1 MLSKF
6 NNIPVDT
13 LLQIGL
19 ILAVTFIVLK
29 VSLRFLK
36 IYTEKRRDVLPP
48 TSLFSNLLKL
58 VVLLIGLLMILQ
70 ALGISIAPILTAMG
84 VGGLA
89 VALGLQPTLTDFFS
103 GLQVLLSRQLRVGDY
118 IQLDN
123 GMAGYVHDITWRN
136 TTVRALAN
144 NMIVIPN
151 TKLAASI
158 ITNYCK
164 PQREMAVLMQVGVAY
179 DSDLKKVEQV
189 TVETAKEVLKEYAKG
204 VSGFEPFIRYHTF
217 GDSSIHF
224 TVILRAAEFVDQ
236 YIIKHEFVKALQA
249 RYAKEGINIP
259 FPIRTVYLKGGGEG
273 GTS

>member
-1 MLSKF
+1 
-6 NNIPVDT
+6 
-13 LLQIGL
+13 
-19 ILAVTFIVLK
+19 
-29 VSLRFLK
+29 
-36 IYTEKRRDVLPP
+36 
-48 TSLFSNLLKL
+48 
-58 VVLLIGLLMILQ
+58 
-70 ALGISIAPILTAMG
+70 MG

-103 GLQVLLSRQLRVGDY
+103 GLQILLSRQIRVGDY
-118 IQLDN
+118 IQLDSDIE
-123 GMAGYVHDITWRN
+123 GYVHDITWRN
-136 TTVRALAN
+136 TTIRALAN

-151 TKLAASI
+151 AKLAGAI
-158 ITNYCK
+158 ITNFYR
-164 PQREMAVLMQVGVAY
+164 PQKELAVLMQVGVDY

-189 TVETAKEVLKEYAKG
+189 TIEVGKEVLREHAKN

-217 GDSSIHF
+217 GDSSINF

-249 RYAKEGINIP
+249 RYAKEGIHIP